1 MSENRYYKE
10 ALSNFTSEVAFAGA
24 VRHLYDLGYSV
35 EMIRNNLTYPV
46 SCEQIRKVIEEYEEK
61 KKNPRKDYEYVQDID
76 AYGRKSYRKVEK
88 HRNLPT

>member
-1 MSENRYYKE
+1 MENRYFKE

-35 EMIRNNLTYPV
+35 EMIRDHLTYPV

-61 KKNPRKDYEYVQDID
+61 KKNPQKDYEFVQDVD

-88 HRNLPT
+88 HRDL

>member
-1 MSENRYYKE
+1 MSENQYFKE

-35 EMIRNNLTYPV
+35 EEIRENLAYPA
-46 SCEQIRKVIEEYEEK
+46 SGEQIRKVIEEYEEQK
-61 KKNPRKDYEYVQDID
+61 KDPQKDYEFVQDMD